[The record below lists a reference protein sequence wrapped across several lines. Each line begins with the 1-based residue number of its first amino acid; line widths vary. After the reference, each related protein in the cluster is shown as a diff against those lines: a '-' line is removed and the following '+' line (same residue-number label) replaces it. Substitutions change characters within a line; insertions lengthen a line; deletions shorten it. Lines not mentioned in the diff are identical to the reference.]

1 MTETHSLQDLI
12 IEEAGGLFR
21 EQGYAATTIKQ
32 IARASGCTTAA
43 LYYHFED
50 GKQHILREVIHRST
64 QEADLSMHLPQADN
78 LEEFLVK
85 LGANMAERFPKVAD
99 RINWIMLQFATLPD
113 EEKRIVQNQVLGIQ
127 LALKERISQY
137 VADEET
143 AERLAW
149 LVYCSFLG
157 YQQMFT
163 KLEVGEMVDLNMEEY
178 GGFMAEVVTRGPL
191 DTSLSQIP
199 AHQPV
204 NLEGKQILD
213 SESAP

>member
-1 MTETHSLQDLI
+1 MTEANSLQNLI
-12 IEEAGGLFR
+12 IEKASELFR

-32 IARASGCTTAA
+32 IAKASGCTTAA

-113 EEKRIVQNQVLGIQ
+113 EEKQIVQNQVIGIQ
-127 LALKERISQY
+127 LALKERINQY
-137 VADEET
+137 VPDKET

-149 LVYCSFLG
+149 LVFSSFLG

-163 KLEVGEMVDLNMEEY
+163 KLEIAGIVDLSMDEY
-178 GGFMAEVVTRGPL
+178 GGFMARIVGQGL
-191 DTSLSQIP
+191 
-199 AHQPV
+199 
-204 NLEGKQILD
+204 
-213 SESAP
+213 